1 MALSLTCDCGA
12 RFDVDESLAGQSV
25 TCPECQAAV
34 KAPAAHRPVVRTSGF
49 ALASFLLAIV
59 GAFTVVGTAAAV
71 VLGLLAVLFILRDRE
86 RQAGLGFAV
95 CGIVLGVVFTG
106 LTLWSLST
114 GELFGLGSTLRRN
127 QMADQLDPIDPKAP
141 LVIAENGFSITRPS
155 IKWQRAKKDFQYLM
169 VQPLLRTEAVLLLV
183 QPDLY
188 AFIDVQ
194 VEADGR
200 TGESMDDYILNRMKP
215 IPTHS
220 NGGGKD
226 KAKDKGK
233 PAQKDDEDH
242 EEPSR
247 LGEPLRVASR
257 ELPADGPVQQAH
269 ETTVEQTVDG
279 KTWTLLIRTYRTV
292 GGRLFIVRGFA
303 EKARFSRVKDE
314 LEKALDSFQVVKG
327 S

>member
-1 MALSLTCDCGA
+1 MALTLTCDCGA

-34 KAPAAHRPVVRTSGF
+34 KAPTAHRPVVRTSGF

-71 VLGLLAVLFILRDRE
+71 ILGLLAVVFILRDRE

-95 CGIVLGVVFTG
+95 AGVALGVVFTG

-114 GELFGLGSTLRRN
+114 GELFGLGPAMRRT
-127 QMADQLDPIDPKAP
+127 QMADQLEPIDPKAP
-141 LVIAENGFSITRPS
+141 LEIAESGFRITRPS
-155 IKWQRAKKDFQYLM
+155 LRWQRAKKDALLLP
-169 VQPLLRTEAVLLLV
+169 VQPLLRSDALLLLV
-183 QPDLY
+183 QLDLY

-194 VEADGR
+194 VEAGVQDR
-200 TGESMDDYILNRMKP
+200 DLDQHILARMEP
-215 IPTHS
+215 AAAAPAS
-220 NGGGKD
+220 SGGKD
-226 KAKDKGK
+226 KTGK
-233 PAQKDDEDH
+233 KTKAGQQDDE
-242 EEPSR
+242 ERPEPSR
-247 LGEPLRVASR
+247 LGKPERVASR
-257 ELPADGPVQQAH
+257 ELPADPPVQQAH

-279 KTWTLLIRTYRTV
+279 KAWTVLVRTYRLANNK
-292 GGRLFIVRGFA
+292 LFIVRGFA
-303 EKARFSRVKDE
+303 EKSRFGRVKDE

>member
-1 MALSLTCDCGA
+1 MPLSLTCDCGA
-12 RFDVDESLAGQSV
+12 RFEVEESLAGQSV
-25 TCPECQAAV
+25 SCPECQATL

-59 GAFTVVGTAAAV
+59 GAFTVVGTVAAV
-71 VLGLLAVLFILRDRE
+71 VLGVVAVAFILRDRE
-86 RQAGLGFAV
+86 RQAGIGFAV
-95 CGIVLGVVFTG
+95 CGVVLGCVFTA

-114 GELFGLGSTLRRN
+114 GELFGLGSAMRRT
-127 QMADQLDPIDPKAP
+127 QMADQLEPVDPKAP

-155 IKWQRAKKDFQYLM
+155 LKWQRAKKEFQFML
-169 VQPLLRTEAVLLLV
+169 VEPLLRSEAVLLLV

-194 VEADGR
+194 IEADGR

-215 IPTHS
+215 APTHS
-220 NGGGKD
+220 KTGGKD
-226 KAKDKGK
+226 KVNDKSK
-233 PAQKDDEDH
+233 PGQKDDEER

-247 LGEPLRVASR
+247 LGDPVRVASR
-257 ELPADGPVQQAH
+257 ELPADAGIQQAH

-279 KTWTLLIRTYRTV
+279 KTWTLLVRTYRTV
-292 GGRLFIVRGFA
+292 GGKLFIVRGFA
-303 EKARFSRVKDE
+303 EKARFGRVKDE
-314 LEKALDSFQVVKG
+314 LEKSLDSFQVVKG